1 MLPTSRGIDSYLIHF
16 INCCCHSTRVSNE
29 LGAGNPQAARRAT
42 RVVLFL
48 AILETLI
55 LSTTLF
61 ALRHIFGYTFSNE
74 KDVVDYVA
82 SMAPLICI
90 SVLLDGIQG
99 VLSG

>member
-1 MLPTSRGIDSYLIHF
+1 MFPTSRRIHCYVIHF

-42 RVVLFL
+42 SVVVFL
-48 AILETLI
+48 AILETSI
-55 LSTTLF
+55 LSIILF
-61 ALRHIFGYTFSNE
+61 ALRHLFGYTFSNE
-74 KDVVDYVA
+74 KDVVAYVA

-90 SVLLDGIQG
+90 SVILDGIQG